1 MKMYWRSFT
10 GLLVWAALSSS
21 AQAHIKLLKPA
32 SWLTEDEVGGPQKG
46 GPCGPGGADDVQP
59 MPLTMDVTTVHAG
72 DTIMVEFE
80 ETVHHQGWFRIALDA
95 DPSKFEEIKFPNTG
109 DCTYD
114 MSKVPTAPHGNVLV
128 DGLGMDNALTGAN
141 RKFAEMVKLP
151 DTPCEKCTLQ
161 VIQVMADIVHA
172 PPGCIYYHC
181 AQLTILP
188 KEGAAAG
195 SGGASGKAA
204 AGGGA
209 VAAAGTGAAGSSA
222 ISGSA
227 GVSGRAAV
235 VSPTPVAGKAAP
247 TPSVGMAGSAAP
259 TTPAAPTAGMSAP
272 APAAAA
278 QVPSNRGCAATAA
291 GGSAGLGA
299 LYVMLASLLVL
310 RRKRR

>member
-46 GPCGPGGADDVQP
+46 GPCGPGGPDDVQP
-59 MPLTMDVTTVHAG
+59 MPLSMDVTTVHAG

-95 DPSKFEEIKFPNTG
+95 DPSKFEDIKFPNTT

-128 DGLGMDNALTGAN
+128 DGLGMDEALTGPN
-141 RKFAEMVKLP
+141 RKFAELVKLP
-151 DTPCEKCTLQ
+151 DAPCEKCTLQ

-188 KEGAAAG
+188 KAGAAAG
-195 SGGASGKAA
+195 SGGSPGNAA

-209 VAAAGTGAAGSSA
+209 VAAAGTGAAGSL
-222 ISGSA
+222 SGSA
-227 GVSGRAAV
+227 GASGSVAV
-235 VSPTPVAGKAAP
+235 VSPTPAAAGTAAP
-247 TPSVGMAGSAAP
+247 TPSVGMAGSAAM
-259 TTPAAPTAGMSAP
+259 TTNTAPTAGMS

-278 QVPSNRGCAATAA
+278 QVPSNRGCAVTAA
-291 GGSAGLGA
+291 GGSSGLGA
-299 LYVMLASLLVL
+299 LYLMLASLLML

>member
-1 MKMYWRSFT
+1 MKIYWRAFT
-10 GLLVWAALSSS
+10 GLLVWAAFSSS

-46 GPCGPGGADDVQP
+46 GPCGPGGPDDVQP
-59 MPLTMDVTTVHAG
+59 MPLSMDVTTVHAG

-95 DPSKFEEIKFPNTG
+95 DPSKFEELKFPNTT

-114 MSKVPTAPHGNVLV
+114 MSKVPTTPHGNVLV
-128 DGLGMDNALTGAN
+128 DGLGMDEALTGPN

-161 VIQVMADIVHA
+161 VIQVMADIVHS

-188 KEGAAAG
+188 KAGAAAG
-195 SGGASGKAA
+195 SGGVSGTAA

-209 VAAAGTGAAGSSA
+209 VALAGTGAAGS

-227 GVSGRAAV
+227 GASGSAAV
-235 VSPTPVAGKAAP
+235 VSPTPVAGKPAP
-247 TPSVGMAGSAAP
+247 TGMAGSAAP
-259 TTPAAPTAGMSAP
+259 TTSGGAAGMSAP
-272 APAAAA
+272 AVAAP
-278 QVPSNRGCAATAA
+278 VPSNSGCAVTAA

-299 LYVMLASLLVL
+299 LYLMLASVLML
-310 RRKRR
+310 RRKRALSLSRRST